1 MSWHAQLRLD
11 LQREGAR
18 TVGRFVHE
26 GPLRV
31 LQALYPEGDA
41 ICHNVLVHPPG
52 GLVGGDVLD
61 LQVRVGHGAHG
72 VVTTPGAARFYRSDG
87 LPAVQRTRLVLE
99 SGARFE
105 WLPHEAICYS
115 GCVAENR
122 LEMQLAQ
129 GAELMGWDL
138 CALGLPAAGQPFE
151 RGSLLQHLA
160 LDDAWLER
168 GRVRGDDLA
177 LLDGPLGFAGRR
189 CLATLWFAA
198 GSDLGRVRIEQ
209 ALDAAR
215 EVIEAHALRE
225 TAGAT
230 SPCGQVVVVRAL
242 STLVEPAMQLVRAV
256 RDAWR
261 VQLWQLPPT
270 RPRLW
275 AL

>member
-18 TVGRFVHE
+18 TVGRFAHQ

-31 LQALYPEGDA
+31 LQALYPEGEA

-61 LQVRVGHGAHG
+61 VQVHVGHGAHG

-87 LPAVQRTRLVLE
+87 EAAVQHTRLVLDD
-99 SGARFE
+99 GARFE
-105 WLPHEAICYS
+105 WLPQEAICYS
-115 GCVAENR
+115 GCVAENS
-122 LEMQLAQ
+122 LEMQLAP
-129 GAELMGWDL
+129 GSEVMGWDL
-138 CALGLPAAGQPFE
+138 CALGLPAAGQPFD
-151 RGSLLQHLA
+151 RGSLLQQVA
-160 LDDAWLER
+160 VGDAWLER

-177 LLDGPLGFAGRR
+177 LLDGPLGFAGHR

-198 GSDLGRVRIEQ
+198 GTDLGRERTER
-209 ALDAAR
+209 ALAAAR
-215 EVIEAHALRE
+215 EVIEAGELRD

-230 SPCGQVVVVRAL
+230 SPHGQVVVVRVLAP
-242 STLVEPAMQLVRAV
+242 LVEPAMDLVRAV

-261 VQLWQLPPT
+261 AQLWQLPPS

>member
-1 MSWHAQLRLD
+1 MSWHARLHLD

-52 GLVGGDVLD
+52 GLVGGDVLE
-61 LQVRVGHGAHG
+61 VHVHVGRGAHG
-72 VVTTPGAARFYRSDG
+72 VITTPGAARFYRSDG
-87 LPAVQRTRLVLE
+87 AAAMQHTRLVLAD
-99 SGARFE
+99 GARLE
-105 WLPHEAICYS
+105 WLPHEALCYS

-122 LEMQLAQ
+122 LEMQVAA
-129 GAELMGWDL
+129 GGELIGWDL

-151 RGSLLQHLA
+151 RGSVLQQLS
-160 LDDAWLER
+160 LGDAWLER
-168 GRVRGDDLA
+168 GRVRGDDAA

-198 GSDLGRVRIEQ
+198 GTDLGRQRTEG
-209 ALDAAR
+209 ALAAAR
-215 EVIEAHALRE
+215 EVIGAHGLAP
-225 TAGAT
+225 TAAAT
-230 SPCGQVVVVRAL
+230 SPHGQVVVVRVLAP
-242 STLVEPAMQLVRAV
+242 LVEPAMELLRAV

-261 VQLWQLPPT
+261 VQLWALPPVQ
-270 RPRLW
+270 PRLW

>member
-11 LQREGAR
+11 LQREGVR

-61 LQVRVGHGAHG
+61 VRVHVKPGAHG

-87 LPAVQRTRLVLE
+87 EAAVQHTRLALDE
-99 SGARFE
+99 GARFE

-115 GCVAENR
+115 GCRAESR
-122 LEMQLAQ
+122 LEMQLAP
-129 GAELMGWDL
+129 GAELMGWDV

-151 RGSLLQHLA
+151 RGSLLQHVA
-160 LDDAWLER
+160 LDDVWLER
-168 GRVRGDDLA
+168 GRVRADDLV

-198 GSDLGRVRIEQ
+198 GRDLGRERIGR

-215 EVIEAHALRE
+215 EAI
-225 TAGAT
+225 
-230 SPCGQVVVVRAL
+230 
-242 STLVEPAMQLVRAV
+242 
-256 RDAWR
+256 
-261 VQLWQLPPT
+261 
-270 RPRLW
+270 
-275 AL
+275 

>member
-1 MSWHAQLRLD
+1 MSWHASLRLD

-18 TVGRFVHE
+18 SVARFLHD

-31 LQALYPEGDA
+31 LQTLYPEGDA

-61 LQVRVGHGAHG
+61 LQVHVGHGAHG
-72 VVTTPGAARFYRSDG
+72 VLTTPGAARFYRSDG
-87 LPAVQRTRLVLE
+87 AAALQHTRLVLE
-99 SGARFE
+99 QDARFE

-115 GCVAENR
+115 GCIAENR
-122 LEMQLAQ
+122 LEMQLAA
-129 GAELMGWDL
+129 GAETMGWDL
-138 CALGLPAAGQPFE
+138 CALGLPASGQPFE

-160 LDDAWLER
+160 LGEAWLER
-168 GRVRGDDLA
+168 GRIRGDDTD
-177 LLDGPLGFAGRR
+177 LLDGPLGFAGHR

-198 GSDLGRVRIEQ
+198 GSDLQRDRT
-209 ALDAAR
+209 ALALESAR
-215 EVIEAHALRE
+215 QVIGDGPLRD

-230 SPCGQVVVVRAL
+230 SPCSQVVVVRAL
-242 STLVEPAMQLVRAV
+242 ATLVEPAMQLLRAV

-261 VQLWQLPPT
+261 VQLWHLPPT